1 MKAGHGPGRRRRL
14 MAPEFKYNDLTT
26 LPYWKKNIPRELP
39 DQVVKIKACDIGFG
53 ALFKV

>member
-1 MKAGHGPGRRRRL
+1 